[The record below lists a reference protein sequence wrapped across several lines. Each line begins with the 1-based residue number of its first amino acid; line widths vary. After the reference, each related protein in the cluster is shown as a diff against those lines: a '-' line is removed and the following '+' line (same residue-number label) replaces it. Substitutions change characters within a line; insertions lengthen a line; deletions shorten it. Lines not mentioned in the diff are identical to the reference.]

1 MTGRAA
7 VAAPPARAALGPG
20 LIAGA
25 ADDDPSGIATY
36 SQVGAQFGY
45 GLLWTLIASYP
56 LMVAI
61 QEISGRIGY
70 LTGHGLAGNLRR
82 HYPRSLAY
90 ALVALLT
97 LANVINLGADVGA
110 MGAAL
115 ALLIAG
121 PVLLYVCL
129 FGAAS
134 ALLEVFVSYA
144 RYAALLKWLC
154 LSLLTYVACVF
165 VVHIRWSEVGMALL
179 VPPLKLNSSYVT
191 AVVAVFGTTIS
202 PYLFFWQAQQEV
214 EEAAGCPSGKGPAA
228 VRAQLRRIRLD
239 TLIGMGISNLIAVCI
254 IIAAAATL
262 HTRGITRIESAA
274 QAAEALRAVAG
285 PFTFALFALGIIG
298 TGLLTLPVLAAS
310 AAYAV
315 GELRSW
321 RVGLVQRP
329 RRAKAFY
336 GVVSAATAL
345 GCALNFTHLNPM
357 RALYWSA
364 VLNGIVAVPVMI
376 AMMHLS
382 SRSEVVGA
390 GSLPRGLRM
399 LGWAGTAVM
408 ALTVLALAVS
418 AL

>member
-1 MTGRAA
+1 M
-7 VAAPPARAALGPG
+7 PARSARNARCWG
-20 LIAGA
+20 LILIDGT

-45 GLLWTLIASYP
+45 GLLWTLIVSYP

-70 LTGHGLAGNLRR
+70 LSGRGLAGNLKR

-90 ALVALLT
+90 GLVALLM
-97 LANVINLGADVGA
+97 LANTINLGADVGA

-115 ALLIAG
+115 RLLIAG
-121 PVLLYVCL
+121 PALLYVCL
-129 FGAAS
+129 FGAVS
-134 ALLEVFVSYA
+134 VLLEVFVHYE
-144 RYAALLKWLC
+144 RYATFLKWLC
-154 LSLLTYVACVF
+154 LSLLSYVACVF
-165 VVHIRWSEVGMALL
+165 VVHIPWGAVGMALL
-179 VPPLKLNSSYVT
+179 VPPLALSTAYIT

-214 EEAAGCPSGKGPAA
+214 EEAAECPSGKGRAA

-239 TLIGMGISNLIAVCI
+239 TLVGMGISNLIAVCI

-298 TGLLTLPVLAAS
+298 TGLLTLPVLAGS
-310 AAYAV
+310 AAYAI

-321 RVGLVQRP
+321 RVGLVQQP

-336 GVVSAATAL
+336 GVLLAATAL
-345 GCALNFTHLNPM
+345 GCALNFTHINPM

-382 SRSEVVGA
+382 MRPEVVGSGA
-390 GSLPRGLRM
+390 LPRGLRI
-399 LGWAGTAVM
+399 LGWAATAVM
-408 ALTVLALAVS
+408 ALTVLALGVS